1 MKKESLDK
9 LVGDLESQWQEQI
22 DDIIESEN
30 RAYIYDIELEFYES
44 KCSDMGYSEDQ
55 IETVL
60 QHMGY

>member
-9 LVGDLESQWQEQI
+9 LMNDLENQWQEQV

-44 KCSDMGYSEDQ
+44 KCLDMGYSEDQ